1 MKVVFSRKAERDLEE
16 IADWIARDSSER
28 ARTFVAKLIRA
39 AASIGR
45 APRSYPL
52 VDKDRDPQLRR
63 RIRGN
68 YLIFF
73 DIGPDAVEI
82 LHIVHGARDY
92 VQIVFAD
99 EEPE

>member
-1 MKVVFSRKAERDLEE
+1 MKVVYSRKAERDLEE
-16 IADWIARDSSER
+16 IADWIARDSPQR
-28 ARTFVAKLIRA
+28 ARTFVAKLIR

-52 VDKDRDPQLRR
+52 VDKNRDSQLRR
-63 RIRGN
+63 RIQGN
-68 YLIFF
+68 YLIFL

-92 VQIVFAD
+92 AQIVFAD